1 MSKKKKSKYFPNN
14 WEAYSEADAELF
26 ESLPFDQFM
35 DWKVAGWEL
44 PSSVTCIIREKN
56 VKTGKIKEYVY
67 QKPSAAKNKVKQLMD
82 EGVAEITVVNQ
93 DTVHHM
99 YPKTVE
105 DYDERTYG

>member
-1 MSKKKKSKYFPNN
+1 MSKKKDYFPNN

-56 VKTGKIKEYVY
+56 LRTGKIKEHVY
-67 QKPSAAKNKVKQLMD
+67 QRRHAANKKIKQLMLSGHKFTIID
-82 EGVAEITVVNQ
+82 HEHCELVDPTFLE
-93 DTVHHM
+93 
-99 YPKTVE
+99 
-105 DYDERTYG
+105 YDDPLA